1 MKKVL
6 CIAVMAVLGFT
17 SCSKDETLPSPPV
30 VEVDIRDLAV
40 GIFETDS
47 ENGSIQYKISKSADV
62 PDQMLMAEIENG
74 EASTVRV
81 RKLSNI
87 VEGKYGL
94 DYDVNRDGYTGIYNE
109 TQDTHVLRIIETGY
123 AIRFFRVD

>member
-1 MKKVL
+1 MKKLL
-6 CIAVMAVLGFT
+6 CIAVMTVLGFT

-30 VEVDIRDLAV
+30 VEVDIRDIAV
-40 GIFETDS
+40 GIFETSPGND
-47 ENGSIQYKISKSADV
+47 GSIQYKISKINGV
-62 PDQMLMAEIENG
+62 PSQMLMAEIKGYNNI
-74 EASTVRV
+74 
-81 RKLSNI
+81 KLSNI